1 MRLDSIAVK
10 HLWRR
15 KSKSIFLLTVMV
27 IAVGSV
33 VGLYTL
39 VTAMEAQVSREF
51 DEIGPNLIIKP
62 DEESIGFSYGGVTI
76 PAAGGPRPVTLTNDS
91 ILAVRGIP
99 DGDSIA
105 GVAPKIVGQSFTPD
119 GQPVTVVGIDFPYEF
134 KLKKWWTYQGELPR
148 HKEDLLVGGHAARRL
163 GWEVGQKVTINGN
176 DFQVAAI
183 LEEQGSDDD
192 RLVFMQLLEAQ
203 ALLER
208 ENQLSFLEVAAYC
221 HTCPLTD
228 IAQQISDALPGTK
241 VTMLA
246 ETVAARFQIVDRLS
260 RYVLVLS
267 VLLLGSGTLIIF
279 LTMMSVVNE
288 RTAEIGIYRAIGFRQ
303 GNVFEILLTEA
314 LLLGLGGGIMGY
326 GLGMA
331 MAKILAPTA
340 AGANLAI
347 YPEPLTAFI
356 AIVGAG
362 LWAVIAG
369 IYPAVK
375 AARQDPVEALRFI

>member
-15 KSKSIFLLTVMV
+15 KGKSIFLLMVMV

-33 VGLYTL
+33 VGLHTL
-39 VTAMEAQVSREF
+39 VTAMEAQVSQEF

-62 DEESIGFSYGGVTI
+62 DEESLGFSYGGVTI
-76 PAAGGPRPVTLTNDS
+76 PAAGVRQVTLTNDS

-105 GVAPKIVGQSFTPD
+105 GVAPKVVGQALTGN
-119 GQPVTVVGIDFPYEF
+119 GQPVAVVGIDFPYEL
-134 KLKKWWTYQGELPR
+134 KLKKWWTYQGEFPR
-148 HKEDLLVGGHAARRL
+148 HKEDLLVGIEAARRL
-163 GWEVGQKVTINGN
+163 GWEVGQKVTINGG
-176 DFQVAAI
+176 DFQVTAI

-192 RLVFMQLLEAQ
+192 RVVFMQLLEAQ
-203 ALLER
+203 ALLGK
-208 ENQLSFLEVAAYC
+208 ENQLSFLEVVAYC

-246 ETVAARFQIVDRLS
+246 ETVAARARIVDQLS
-260 RYVLVLS
+260 RYALILS

-314 LLLGLGGGIMGY
+314 LLLGLGGGIIGY
-326 GLGMA
+326 GLGMT
-331 MAKILAPTA
+331 MAKMLAPTV
-340 AGANLAI
+340 AGVNLPV
-347 YPEPLTAFI
+347 YPDPLTAFLS
-356 AIVGAG
+356 IVGAA
-362 LWAVIAG
+362 LWAVLAG